1 MKIKSYLQ
9 STFILIA
16 FFNSFFVSAQKSDTS
31 QNYIPSEEN
40 LIAREWFKEAKFGLF
55 KRKG

>member
-16 FFNSFFVSAQKSDTS
+16 FFNSFFVSAQKRNTS
-31 QNYIPSEEN
+31 HKLHP
-40 LIAREWFKEAKFGLF
+40 K
-55 KRKG
+55 